1 VPQLAVGNTYTLVA
15 GLPMG
20 AVLLD
25 PGEAVTIVELKD
37 NGMAVIHIA
46 GRGPGNV
53 TITDLERAV
62 GLR

>member
-15 GLPMG
+15 GLPMS

-25 PGEAVTIVELKD
+25 PGETVTVVALND
-37 NGMAVIHIA
+37 NGTAQIQIA
-46 GRGPGNV
+46 GRGPGIV
-53 TITDLERAV
+53 VITDLERAV